1 MERVPGVRRDR
12 SVSWSAVPAAR
23 PGQHHQAVARFS
35 GIPGSAGGRQ
45 HPAHPP
51 GGGAVSAGAPPIEPG
66 ARENSEGV
74 IASIPG
80 LHSDMQHID
89 RAEVARRIE
98 QIRDE
103 RLLPEPTITWLGKLL
118 REPHQRLWRIELAI
132 EQLVLKVPNM
142 PAEMLADVC
151 EILCPELYG
160 EPPAPPRASHAL
172 PKSRARLAALQR
184 RHLALHSLW
193 HRDDSFV
200 DSVTSRQQELFLY
213 SEIIEAS
220 QPIPR
225 QDGDIIRITR
235 LDIG

>member
-1 MERVPGVRRDR
+1 MERVPGVCRDR
-12 SVSWSAVPAAR
+12 SVSWSAVSAAR
-23 PGQHHQAVARFS
+23 PRQHSQAAVGFPSAS
-35 GIPGSAGGRQ
+35 LGAGGRQ
-45 HPAHPP
+45 HATHPAC
-51 GGGAVSAGAPPIEPG
+51 GGTVSVGAPAIEPSE
-66 ARENSEGV
+66 AENSEGIV
-74 IASIPG
+74 ASVPG
-80 LHSDMQHID
+80 LHSDMAHID

-98 QIRDE
+98 QIKDE
-103 RLLPEPTITWLGKLL
+103 RLLPEPAIIWLGKLL
-118 REPHQRLWRIELAI
+118 REQQQRLWRIELAI
-132 EQLVLKVPNM
+132 EQLIIKVPNM

-184 RHLALHSLW
+184 RHQALHGLW

-220 QPIPR
+220 QQVPR
-225 QDGDIIRITR
+225 SDGDIIRITR

>member
-1 MERVPGVRRDR
+1 MERVPGVCRDR
-12 SVSWSAVPAAR
+12 SIPWTAIPAAR
-23 PGQHHQAVARFS
+23 PRQHCQAAARFS
-35 GIPGSAGGRQ
+35 SPPLSAGGRQ
-45 HPAHPP
+45 HAAHPAR
-51 GGGAVSAGAPPIEPG
+51 GGAVPVGAPAVESG
-66 ARENSEGV
+66 EVENSEGIV
-74 IASIPG
+74 AVVPG
-80 LHSDMQHID
+80 LHSDMSHID
-89 RAEVARRIE
+89 RAEVSQRIE

-103 RLLPEPTITWLGKLL
+103 RLLPEAAIIWLGKLL
-118 REPHQRLWRIELAI
+118 REAQQRLWRIELTI
-132 EQLVLKVPNM
+132 EQLIIKVPNM
-142 PAEMLADVC
+142 PSEMLADVC

-184 RHLALHSLW
+184 RHQALHGLW

-220 QPIPR
+220 HPIPR
-225 QDGDIIRITR
+225 TDSNIIRITR

>member
-1 MERVPGVRRDR
+1 MERVPGVCRDR
-12 SVSWSAVPAAR
+12 SVPWTAVPAAR
-23 PGQHHQAVARFS
+23 PRQHSQAAVGFS
-35 GIPGSAGGRQ
+35 GLPLGVGGRQ
-45 HPAHPP
+45 HAAHPAC
-51 GGGAVSAGAPPIEPG
+51 GGAVSVGAVAIEPSEV
-66 ARENSEGV
+66 ENSEGIV
-74 IASIPG
+74 AVVPG
-80 LHSDMQHID
+80 LHSDMAHID
-89 RAEVARRIE
+89 RAEVAKRIE
-98 QIRDE
+98 QIKDE
-103 RLLPEPTITWLGKLL
+103 RLLPEAAIIWLGKLL
-118 REPHQRLWRIELAI
+118 REPQQRLWRIELAI
-132 EQLVLKVPNM
+132 EQLIVKVPNM

-184 RHLALHSLW
+184 RHQALHGLW

-220 QPIPR
+220 QQLPR
-225 QDGDIIRITR
+225 DDSNIIRITR

>member
-1 MERVPGVRRDR
+1 MERVPGVCRDR
-12 SVSWSAVPAAR
+12 SVPWTAVQAAR
-23 PGQHHQAVARFS
+23 PGQHCQAAVGFPS
-35 GIPGSAGGRQ
+35 PSLGVSGRQ
-45 HPAHPP
+45 HATHPAC
-51 GGGAVSAGAPPIEPG
+51 GGAVPVGAHAIEPS
-66 ARENSEGV
+66 EVKNSEGIV
-74 IASIPG
+74 AVVPG
-80 LHSDMQHID
+80 LHSDMSHID
-89 RAEVARRIE
+89 RSNLAQRIE

-103 RLLPEPTITWLGKLL
+103 RLLPEAAIIWLGKLL
-118 REPHQRLWRIELAI
+118 LEPQQRLWRIELAI
-132 EQLVLKVPNM
+132 EQLIIKVPNM
-142 PAEMLADVC
+142 PAEMLADAC

-184 RHLALHSLW
+184 RHQALHGLW

-220 QPIPR
+220 HPIPR
-225 QDGDIIRITR
+225 TDSNIIRITR